1 MRQSHITFKQF
12 NLTVNNKKFR
22 SNRLQFQPS
31 FIVKLLFITVLICNR
46 VERVLGLLGNKENFS
61 NLVIYSLS
69 VLTSCQFTN
78 EPNREISRG
87 VFQNRG
93 VWGQAFP
100 PLPSPSPFQF
110 FCSRSNFPAITRLET
125 LTTQLATQVTLKL
138 MLETPLWKQLL
149 SLTMK
154 GGGGRGEEGSHHES
168 CVSRVTNQI
177 FTFSR
182 LLK

>member
-1 MRQSHITFKQF
+1 M
-12 NLTVNNKKFR
+12 
-22 SNRLQFQPS
+22 
-31 FIVKLLFITVLICNR
+31 
-46 VERVLGLLGNKENFS
+46 ERVLGLLGNKVNFS

-69 VLTSCQFTN
+69 ILTSCQFTN
-78 EPNREISRG
+78 EPNREISRD

-100 PLPSPSPFQF
+100 PLPSPSPFHF

-154 GGGGRGEEGSHHES
+154 GGRRGRGVS
-168 CVSRVTNQI
+168 SRVLRFTSYESNIYVFTLAQI
-177 FTFSR
+177 KVVQNVKNVTLVPFCKTECFDYILAS
-182 LLK
+182 